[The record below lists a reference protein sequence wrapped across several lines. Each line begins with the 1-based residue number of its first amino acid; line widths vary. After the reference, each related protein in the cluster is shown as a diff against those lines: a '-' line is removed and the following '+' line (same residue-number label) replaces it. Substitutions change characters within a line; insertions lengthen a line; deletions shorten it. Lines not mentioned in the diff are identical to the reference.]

1 MAGQRIGYVR
11 VSTFDQNPER
21 PRDMKQIVLL
31 NVDIIVQGLAGMPID
46 CDITLAA
53 RCPTIPI
60 RGVRQKPPC
69 CIFNARLNKCKI
81 RLKMLRS
88 AI

>member
-21 PRDMKQIVLL
+21 RLDMKQIVLL

-53 RCPTIPI
+53 
-60 RGVRQKPPC
+60 
-69 CIFNARLNKCKI
+69 
-81 RLKMLRS
+81 
-88 AI
+88 

>member
-21 PRDMKQIVLL
+21 QLDMKQMVLL
-31 NVDIIVQGLAGMPID
+31 NVDIIVHGWAGMPID

-53 RCPTIPI
+53 
-60 RGVRQKPPC
+60 
-69 CIFNARLNKCKI
+69 
-81 RLKMLRS
+81 
-88 AI
+88 

>member
-21 PRDMKQIVLL
+21 PLDMKQTVLL

-46 CDITLAA
+46 RDITLAA
-53 RCPTIPI
+53 
-60 RGVRQKPPC
+60 
-69 CIFNARLNKCKI
+69 
-81 RLKMLRS
+81 
-88 AI
+88 

>member
-53 RCPTIPI
+53 
-60 RGVRQKPPC
+60 
-69 CIFNARLNKCKI
+69 
-81 RLKMLRS
+81 
-88 AI
+88 